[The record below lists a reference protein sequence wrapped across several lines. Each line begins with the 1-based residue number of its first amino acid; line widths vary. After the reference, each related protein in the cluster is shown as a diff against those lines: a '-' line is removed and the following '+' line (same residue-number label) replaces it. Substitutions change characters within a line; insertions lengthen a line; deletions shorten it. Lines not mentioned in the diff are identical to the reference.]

1 MSHVFPDCGH
11 EAKSGDFGM
20 TGHFGCVIDRATKCP
35 DCLGWERGD
44 RVAMLKE
51 RIKRLEEPKS
61 GGEEDET
68 EEVEDYEE
76 EQEED

>member
-1 MSHVFPDCGH
+1 
-11 EAKSGDFGM
+11 
-20 TGHFGCVIDRATKCP
+20 
-35 DCLGWERGD
+35 
-44 RVAMLKE
+44 MLKE

-68 EEVEDYEE
+68 EEVEDWEE